1 MYFMNVTV
9 YTIETTQMTLKHLA
23 DAFSPLSTN
32 KFCPLLADS
41 SVARKFHYQFMSQ
54 KCQNTQTTRIL
65 FFPIKGKVDCY

>member
-32 KFCPLLADS
+32 KFCPLLAKS
-41 SVARKFHYQFMSQ
+41 AVASNFTT
-54 KCQNTQTTRIL
+54 NTLNLERQEHKISLR
-65 FFPIKGKVDCY
+65 G